1 MTRTPVPIERWHEP
15 RSIDED
21 HDGTI
26 YTWGEWTRRYG
37 TRARCLGWKRRP
49 NPTWPRWRALQLA
62 RSRSK
67 RWSYEEQ
74 PPPRWR
80 ELDTQAAELA
90 RGRAE
95 ADRHLERWGL
105 KRA

>member
-1 MTRTPVPIERWHEP
+1 MTKTPVPIERWREP
-15 RSIDED
+15 RIVSVDED
-21 HDGTI
+21 GDD
-26 YTWGEWTRRYG
+26 YPLGEWTRRYG
-37 TRARCLGWKRRP
+37 LRARCLAWKRRP

-80 ELDTQAAELA
+80 EPDTQAAELA
-90 RGRAE
+90 RGRE
-95 ADRHLERWGL
+95 AAQRWRERWGL
-105 KRA
+105 A